1 MKEMKE
7 YPRGEYP
14 RPMMVRDHWENLN
27 GAWEFS
33 FDEPAFDRQIL
44 VPFVYQ
50 CPKSG
55 IGRKENHET
64 VYYRKRFSWH
74 KGQENSRVLIHFG
87 AVDYECDVWVN
98 GEHVCHNTGGHLPF
112 SAEITRCIK
121 EHNELVVR
129 VRDDHADLEKPRGKQ
144 CWTEKPGGIFYTPS
158 TGIWQTVWLEEVPEE
173 YIESIRW
180 NTDYDTRTARL
191 CCKTSAAGTIRVK
204 VSFEG
209 RHICTVSSD
218 AADKDGEV
226 FIPLNHRVLGQWNFE
241 RFYAWAP
248 EHPNLFDAEIE
259 FLSREGRRDC
269 VRSYFGIRTVSIE
282 NGMFCLNHRPC
293 YQKLILDQGYWPET
307 LMTASEDE
315 DFREDIRLC
324 KEMGFNGVRLHQ
336 KVEDPRFLYHA
347 DRMGLL
353 VWDEL
358 PSAYVFSPDAVQR
371 GCAEWTR
378 QILRDVSHPCVVA
391 WVPLNESWGVPQIE
405 HDHTQQAYSVALY
418 SIAKALDGSRPV
430 ISNDGWEHTQSDM
443 LTVHDYR
450 DAMGCDEG
458 TYGSKATIV
467 GRMPAERRLFA
478 KGWHYEEQ
486 PILISEFGGIAY
498 QSREAEGWGYSRVQS
513 ARALEEGYRACVEP
527 LLKES
532 AVQGFCYTQ
541 LTDVEQEVNG
551 LLTDRREPKVPV
563 ERIRAINRVEKE
575 VKNDD

>member
-1 MKEMKE
+1 MKVC
-7 YPRGEYP
+7 PRGEYP

-33 FDEPAFDRQIL
+33 FDEPTFDRQIL

-112 SAEITRCIK
+112 SAEITCCIK

-144 CWTEKPGGIFYTPS
+144 CWTEKPDGIFYTPS

-173 YIESIRW
+173 YIESVRW
-180 NTDYDTRTARL
+180 DTDYDSRTVRL
-191 CCKTSAAGTIRVK
+191 CCKTSAAGTIQAK
-204 VSFEG
+204 VSFQG

-218 AADKDGEV
+218 AADKDGELL
-226 FIPLNHRVLGQWNFE
+226 ICLNHRALGQWNFE
-241 RFYAWAP
+241 QYYAWTP

-259 FLSREGRRDC
+259 FLSREGQRDR
-269 VRSYFGIRTVSIE
+269 VRSYFGVRTVSVE
-282 NGMFCLNHRPC
+282 NGIFCLNHRPC
-293 YQKLILDQGYWPET
+293 YQKLILDQAYWPES
-307 LMTASEDE
+307 LLTAPEDE
-315 DFREDIRLC
+315 DFCKDIRLC

-336 KVEDPRFLYHA
+336 KTEDPRFLYHA

-358 PSAYVFSPDAVQR
+358 PSAYAFSPAAVQR
-371 GCAEWTR
+371 GCAEWAR
-378 QILRDVSHPCVVA
+378 QILQDVSHPCVVA

-405 HDHTQQAYSVALY
+405 HDHAQQAYSVALY

-450 DAMGCDEG
+450 DAMGCGEG
-458 TYGSKATIV
+458 MYGPKATIV
-467 GRMPAERRLFA
+467 GRMPAGRRLFA

-541 LTDVEQEVNG
+541 LTDVEQEING
-551 LLTDRREPKVPV
+551 LLTDRREPKVAV
-563 ERIRAINRVEKE
+563 ERIRAINRGEKE
-575 VKNDD
+575 AKNDD